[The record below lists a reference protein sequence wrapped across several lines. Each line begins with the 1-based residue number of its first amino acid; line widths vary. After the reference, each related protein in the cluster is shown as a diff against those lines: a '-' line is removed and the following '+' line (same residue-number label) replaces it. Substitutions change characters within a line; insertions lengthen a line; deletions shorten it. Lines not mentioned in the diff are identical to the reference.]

1 MDNAEISKPIEI
13 PKGEDEGKK
22 PRAFFREVIRDSLK
36 IGTGFPF
43 PQTVWGLTDTQKK
56 EVQS

>member
-1 MDNAEISKPIEI
+1 MRFRR
-13 PKGEDEGKK
+13 GEGVGKK
-22 PRAFFREVIRDSLK
+22 PRAFFREVICGSLK
-36 IGTGFPF
+36 IGIGFPF